1 MGFYAYLLLAG
12 YFLNFVFIVYI
23 LFFEKNDSARRFS
36 WLLAIAFIPILGIT
50 LYVLLSGNFFTRPK
64 RLLQANAQANA
75 YYRKTLESQQKN
87 LDSLIKS
94 GNNRILD
101 DYGPLIHLNLLYGKS
116 PVFAGNSV
124 HVFKSGEEKFK
135 SLFAELKNAKDT
147 IHLSYFTINND
158 QTGRELVSILTQKA
172 TEGVTVR
179 LLYDYVGSLR
189 TSSRLF
195 NPLIRAGGQVSRFF
209 PVSILVPFT
218 VNYRNHRKLV
228 IIDGHAG
235 YFGGMNIG
243 DEYAN
248 RNNARPW
255 YWRDTHVR
263 ITGHAVAMI
272 QKQFLVDW
280 YTSHFGDPVNLKE
293 IQINRYF
300 PDPMAKDETTLDLP
314 RETST
319 ENVTMQIV
327 SAGPDDLRNDEIRD
341 AMTLMISL
349 AKKSVYIETP
359 YFTPD
364 TVFFTALK
372 IAALSGKDVRIIVP
386 GNWDKWYVKLAA
398 MPYMAELLS
407 YGVKFYRY
415 PGFIHSKM
423 MIIDGFIATIGS
435 TNIDSR
441 SFALHFELN
450 AFFYSEEF
458 GKHCALMFDD
468 DQKVSDEMNAAWF
481 GRISRAKKAL
491 WNFFKLFA
499 PLL

>member
-1 MGFYAYLLLAG
+1 MNITASFLLSAYI
-12 YFLNFVFIVYI
+12 LNFIFIVYI
-23 LFFEKNDSARRFS
+23 LFFERNDSARRFS
-36 WLLAIAFIPILGIT
+36 WLLAIAFIPIIGIS
-50 LYVLLSGNFFTRPK
+50 LYVLFSGNFFTRPK
-64 RLLQANAQANA
+64 RMLKANEKANEFF
-75 YYRKTLESQQKN
+75 RKTLAKQQKN
-87 LDSLIKS
+87 LDILIKN
-94 GNNRILD
+94 GDNQTLD
-101 DYGPLIHLNLLYGKS
+101 DYGPLIHMNLLYGKS
-116 PVFAGNSV
+116 PVFSGNSI
-124 HVFKSGEEKFK
+124 HIFKSGEEKYKCLFK
-135 SLFAELKNAKDT
+135 ELSLAKDT

-158 QTGRELVSILTQKA
+158 ETGRELVSILTQKA
-172 TEGVTVR
+172 NEGISVK

-195 NPLIRAGGQVSRFF
+195 KPLLKAGGQVSRFF

-248 RNNARPW
+248 RNHARPY

-263 ITGHAVAMI
+263 VTGHAVALL

-280 YTSHFGDPVNLKE
+280 YTSHYGAPLNLEE
-293 IQINRYF
+293 IQIIRYF
-300 PDPMAKDETTLDLP
+300 PDPTDMDETGTK
-314 RETST
+314 
-319 ENVTMQIV
+319 NVTMQIV
-327 SAGPDDLRNDEIRD
+327 SAGPDDMRNDEIRD

-372 IAALSGKDVRIIVP
+372 IAALSGKDVRVIVP

-398 MPYMAELLS
+398 MPFMAELLS

-415 PGFIHSKM
+415 HGFIHSKM
-423 MIIDGFIATIGS
+423 MVIDGFIATIGS

-458 GKHCALMFDD
+458 GNQCAAMFDE
-468 DQKVSDEMNAAWF
+468 DQKASDEMNAAWF
-481 GRISRAKKAL
+481 GRISRIKKAL

>member
-1 MGFYAYLLLAG
+1 MGFTGYWLLSAYI
-12 YFLNFVFIVYI
+12 LNCIFIVYI
-23 LFFEKNDSARRFS
+23 LFFERNDSARRFS
-36 WLLAIAFIPILGIT
+36 WLLAIAFIPILGIS
-50 LYVLLSGNFFTRPK
+50 LYVLFSGNFFTRPK
-64 RLLQANAQANA
+64 RMLRANAQANA
-75 YYRKTLESQQKN
+75 FYRKTLENQQKN
-87 LDSLIKS
+87 LDSLIKK
-94 GNNRILD
+94 GDNRTLD
-101 DYGPLIHLNLLYGKS
+101 DYGPLIHMNLLYGKS
-116 PVFAGNSV
+116 PLFSGNSI
-124 HVFKSGEEKFK
+124 HVFKSGEEKYK
-135 SLFAELKNAKDT
+135 SLFKELSTAKDT

-158 QTGRELVSILTQKA
+158 ETGRELISILTRKA
-172 TEGVTVR
+172 NEGVTVR

-189 TSSRLF
+189 TSSCLF
-195 NPLIRAGGQVSRFF
+195 NPLREAGGEVSRFF

-248 RNNARPW
+248 RNNARPY

-263 ITGHAVAMI
+263 VTGHAVSLL

-280 YTSHFGDPVNLKE
+280 YTSHYGTPLNLAE
-293 IQINRYF
+293 IRINRYF
-300 PDPMAKDETTLDLP
+300 PDPTEKDETALDLP
-314 RETST
+314 RDSST

-327 SAGPDDLRNDEIRD
+327 SAGPDDMRNDEIRD

-372 IAALSGKDVRIIVP
+372 IAALSGKDVRVIVP

-398 MPYMAELLS
+398 MPFMAELLS

-423 MIIDGFIATIGS
+423 MIIDSFIATIGS

-458 GKHCALMFDD
+458 GNQCAVMFDD
-468 DQKVSDEMNAAWF
+468 DQKVAEEMTEAWF
-481 GRISRAKKAL
+481 GRVSRFKKAL